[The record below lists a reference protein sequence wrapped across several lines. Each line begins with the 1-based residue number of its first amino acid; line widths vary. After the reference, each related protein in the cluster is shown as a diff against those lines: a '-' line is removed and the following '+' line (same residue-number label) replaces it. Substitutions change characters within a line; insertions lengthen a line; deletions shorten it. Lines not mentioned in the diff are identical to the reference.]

1 MIEYITVG
9 LGVTTGIAT
18 VIAVVYK
25 RGIHEGMD
33 TACEVQIKKD
43 IKLIKTDLSDAK
55 EEAINEHKEIR
66 DDITNM
72 RSDISEIKGSTT
84 VIKELITKYV
94 TK

>member
-9 LGVTTGIAT
+9 LGITTGIAT

-43 IKLIKTDLSDAK
+43 IKFIKTDLSDAK
-55 EEAINEHKEIR
+55 EEAILEHKEIR

-72 RSDISEIKGSTT
+72 RSDIAQIKGSTK
-84 VIKELITKYV
+84 VIEGIVTKYMS
-94 TK
+94 K